1 MNNDLNNLNNNI
13 TPQPMPNT
21 DSLTPQPIPNPN
33 PQQANPQPMSNT
45 DLLTPQPIPGENQ
58 NLDTNQ
64 NTRSDQIISINSNNI
79 IPDTN
84 IKDSSI
90 ESKDNSLEKQTI
102 EEPNPNNIIK
112 ESSINENTQTI
123 NKENNI
129 INDEELLKAF
139 IGNNYDKITTNK
151 FNIAGFFLST
161 LYLFYR
167 KMFGYGLLVFIIN
180 IILVSITNKTEL
192 TIILNIAVGLL
203 VNRLYISFA
212 NSKIAIIKQNN
223 LEKSNEELKNIC
235 TNKGGTSIFLPFLGI
250 IVEIII
256 SIIIFMILGLIG
268 ITTMFG
274 SLLNS
279 ATSAK
284 NGTFNGIFEY
294 ESGIKI
300 EDEFTVT
307 VPNRFENDSEDYIFI
322 SH

>member
-79 IPDTN
+79 IPATN

-151 FNIAGFFLST
+151 FNIAGFFL
-161 LYLFYR
+161 
-167 KMFGYGLLVFIIN
+167 IN
-180 IILVSITNKTEL
+180 T
-192 TIILNIAVGLL
+192 
-203 VNRLYISFA
+203 
-212 NSKIAIIKQNN
+212 
-223 LEKSNEELKNIC
+223 
-235 TNKGGTSIFLPFLGI
+235 
-250 IVEIII
+250 
-256 SIIIFMILGLIG
+256 
-268 ITTMFG
+268 
-274 SLLNS
+274 
-279 ATSAK
+279 
-284 NGTFNGIFEY
+284 
-294 ESGIKI
+294 
-300 EDEFTVT
+300 
-307 VPNRFENDSEDYIFI
+307 IFI
-322 SH
+322 L